1 MARKEDIRIR
11 KTRDKLKQGLLEI
24 LKNEDIDSV
33 SVTELCRY
41 SGVNRNTF
49 YSHYKE
55 PSDLLEEIENEL
67 VASMYSTLS
76 NANLHNMSM
85 YSFISSLFTQIYE
98 NKDVCS
104 IIFSPHGNKNF
115 IRNITEMVRGNVTS
129 DWINKGMT
137 ELESNI
143 MFSYCLSG
151 ALGVLESWV
160 NDNYRTPVSEIS
172 QILTSL
178 ILSGQSN
185 SLSR

>member
-1 MARKEDIRIR
+1 MKRKEDIRIK

-24 LKNEDIDSV
+24 LKTEDIDEV
-33 SVTELCRY
+33 SVTELCKY
-41 SGVNRNTF
+41 SAVNRNTF

-55 PSDLLEEIENEL
+55 PSDLLEEIEGEL
-67 VASMYSTLS
+67 ISSMYSTLA

-85 YSFISSLFTQIYE
+85 YTFISSLFTQIYE
-98 NKDVCS
+98 NKDICS
-104 IIFSPHGNKNF
+104 IIFSPHGNKNL
-115 IRNITEMVRGNVTS
+115 IRNIVEMVRTNVTS
-129 DWINKGMT
+129 DWINKGVT

-151 ALGVLESWV
+151 ALGVLESWI

-178 ILSGQSN
+178 ILTGQSN
-185 SLSR
+185 SLS